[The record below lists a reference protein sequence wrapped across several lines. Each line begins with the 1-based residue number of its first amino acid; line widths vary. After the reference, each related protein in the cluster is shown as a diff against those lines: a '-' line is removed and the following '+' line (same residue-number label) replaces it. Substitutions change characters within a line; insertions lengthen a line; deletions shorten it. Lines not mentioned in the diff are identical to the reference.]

1 MTTIQIP
8 YKFTPRPY
16 QIDLYNCLPNGYK
29 RGVVVF
35 HRRAGKDKTLINI
48 IAREMLK
55 TKGTYYYFFPT
66 YTQAK
71 KVIWNGMDRD
81 GFKFLDHIPQEIR
94 IRTNDSEM
102 LIEIKNGSIFQLIGS
117 DDYDKIV
124 GTNPIG
130 CVFSEYALQNPAAWE
145 YIRPILTENKGW
157 ALFASTPRGENHF
170 YDLYEMAKNNKDW
183 FCQKLTID
191 DTRDD
196 LGNPIITKKQI
207 DAERRDGMSEEM
219 ILQEFYCNFS
229 ASAIGSYYGSQL
241 RLAEQEGRIANVP
254 HETGLPVETWW
265 DLGMRHSTPI
275 WFSQTIGKE
284 IRLIDYYEASGEGL
298 AHYAK
303 ILGDKPYVYKAHHA
317 PHDIEVRELGTG
329 KSRIEVARALGINF
343 RLVPNLGFED
353 GIEAVRNIFSRC
365 WFDKTKCAP
374 GLKAL
379 KNYRKDYDDKRKV
392 FRSYPVDDW
401 CADPSDAFRYLA
413 VGFKVERAKKE
424 KKHPPIR
431 VINPLTGY

>member
-196 LGNPIITKKQI
+196 LGNPIITQKQI
-207 DAERRDGMSEEM
+207 DAERRDGMNEEM

-401 CADPSDAFRYLA
+401 CADSSDAFRYLA
-413 VGFKVERAKKE
+413 VGFKVERIKKE
-424 KKHPPIR
+424 RKYQPVR
-431 VINPLTGY
+431 VVNPLTGY

>member
-1 MTTIQIP
+1 
-8 YKFTPRPY
+8 
-16 QIDLYNCLPNGYK
+16 
-29 RGVVVF
+29 
-35 HRRAGKDKTLINI
+35 
-48 IAREMLK
+48 MLK

-401 CADPSDAFRYLA
+401 CADSSDAFRYLA
-413 VGFKVERAKKE
+413 VGFKVERIKKE
-424 KKHPPIR
+424 RKYQPVR
-431 VINPLTGY
+431 VVNPLTGY

>member
-401 CADPSDAFRYLA
+401 CADSSDAFRYLA
-413 VGFKVERAKKE
+413 VGFKVERIKKE
-424 KKHPPIR
+424 RKYQPVR
-431 VINPLTGY
+431 VVNPLTGY